1 MASSGNET
9 QQASRAEESART
21 VELPRVEVAGANG
34 ATAAAAAGATLAG
47 EGVTRAAAGQ
57 PAATASATA
66 SAAPAAPEATATY
79 VNATAADIARYNLGS
94 VDALEMPAQRRSLGT
109 ALHQW
114 VSAATTGAH
123 MKAERW
129 TLRGKVIFC
138 MIILAE
144 LVFVSLGITGAA
156 GQYYPYSGA
165 YATYDPLQIANALGE
180 RAYNFFGP
188 LLHMWGSHDNTW
200 IMENVPGYWA
210 IWNRLGVVGITL
222 LCAILLAVSGM
233 LYQNVFKNPIAG
245 PGMLGVGSGVSL
257 GMMIMV
263 ALYGASATS
272 MLGERY
278 AYCYG
283 LGAAILLFVIVGGR
297 KLSGKGRPF
306 DTVTMM
312 LVGSIL
318 SQLLGFVVSY
328 ITLFVMTEDDYL
340 TFYNLSQ
347 MLTID
352 TSLISWAAL
361 GVAFLL
367 SFIPV
372 WLMRFKLNALAFEE
386 EEVRMMGLDAG
397 RLRGLALICGA
408 IMILAA
414 QVHTGMVSMVSL
426 IVPFLSRSWFG
437 VEFRKQL
444 AGNICIGTILLL
456 ACRDITD
463 LIPFVGDGLAIGSIV
478 SVCAMPLFV
487 VIMARQLRGWE

>member
-1 MASSGNET
+1 MASSSKENLSFGGED
-9 QQASRAEESART
+9 AVKAAGAAKAAKAG
-21 VELPRVEVAGANG
+21 VAGAAG
-34 ATAAAAAGATLAG
+34 AAAPETGAAGANEAAAAPLAGATK
-47 EGVTRAAAGQ
+47 AAALETPKSPKT
-57 PAATASATA
+57 PA
-66 SAAPAAPEATATY
+66 ATATY
-79 VNATAADIARYNLGS
+79 VNATAADIARYNLGTA
-94 VDALEMPAQRRSLGT
+94 DAIEMPAQRRNLGT

-165 YATYDPLQIANALGE
+165 YATYDPVQIVNALGE

-210 IWNRLGVVGITL
+210 IWYRLGVVGITL

-278 AYCYG
+278 AFCYG
-283 LGAAILLFVIVGGR
+283 LGAAILLFVIIGGR

-306 DTVTMM
+306 DIVTML

-347 MLTID
+347 MLTVD

-426 IVPFLSRSWFG
+426 IVPFLSRAWFG

-463 LIPFVGDGLAIGSIV
+463 LIPFVGDGFAIGSIV

-487 VIMARQLRGWE
+487 VIMARQMRGWE